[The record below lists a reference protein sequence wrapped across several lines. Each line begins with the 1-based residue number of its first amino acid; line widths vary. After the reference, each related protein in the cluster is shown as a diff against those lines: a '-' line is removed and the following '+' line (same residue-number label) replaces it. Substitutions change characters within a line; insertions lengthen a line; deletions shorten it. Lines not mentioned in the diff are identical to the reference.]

1 MTSVYLLFALKAGS
15 VWSLNSA
22 QGRCSTRRG
31 TAKCADSGVKAG
43 ASEARPGEALQVLS
57 TPTSSFSAPLP
68 CDRPPPAL
76 LPHKTVPHSHG
87 PLIWPS
93 ISLPAVAGLFS
104 APVLGEQKG
113 RSRQGHG
120 LSTTALPTAVP
131 PRGF

>member
-1 MTSVYLLFALKAGS
+1 MLTVVLKQE
-15 VWSLNSA
+15 L
-22 QGRCSTRRG
+22 RRRG
-31 TAKCADSGVKAG
+31 Q
-43 ASEARPGEALQVLS
+43 ERPCKS
-57 TPTSSFSAPLP
+57 SAPPLP
-68 CDRPPPAL
+68 LSVLLSLVTGPPPAL